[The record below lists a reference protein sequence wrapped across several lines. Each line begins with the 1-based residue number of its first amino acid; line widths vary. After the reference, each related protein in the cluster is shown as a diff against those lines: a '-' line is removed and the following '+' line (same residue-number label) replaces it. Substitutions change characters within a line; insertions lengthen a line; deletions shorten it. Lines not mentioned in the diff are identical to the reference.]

1 MLSTLAY
8 FELLTLTDGSYR
20 RRCCVR
26 RIILTRTLAFGRR
39 RCRPLQQRCCRSN
52 TRRFHRQDR
61 RKSTLECRQEEK
73 AFPKTPAKNE
83 PKAEIGLVFI
93 SSCFSPR
100 FLKPGSCKDRVLGQ
114 QFQPTQIHKY
124 TITQSHR
131 TGTIFMQLCRPWFFQ
146 IQPSLHNYTIAFKTN
161 YLCRP
166 SYTNIFFG
174 LHKYLCSGGNFLL
187 GTN

>member
-100 FLKPGSCKDRVLGQ
+100 FLKPGFVKTGSYSVRPKFKIRASRKQ
-114 QFQPTQIHKY
+114 KFSTQKQKN
-124 TITQSHR
+124 ITGLTR
-131 TGTIFMQLCRPWFFQ
+131 TL
-146 IQPSLHNYTIAFKTN
+146 
-161 YLCRP
+161 
-166 SYTNIFFG
+166 
-174 LHKYLCSGGNFLL
+174 
-187 GTN
+187 

>member
-39 RCRPLQQRCCRSN
+39 RCRPLQQGCCRSN

-100 FLKPGSCKDRVLGQ
+100 FLKPGSCKRPGLRQKTKCLKQNAPPRIVADRV
-114 QFQPTQIHKY
+114 
-124 TITQSHR
+124 
-131 TGTIFMQLCRPWFFQ
+131 
-146 IQPSLHNYTIAFKTN
+146 SLSAGSQKGRCIGVHQ
-161 YLCRP
+161 R
-166 SYTNIFFG
+166 G
-174 LHKYLCSGGNFLL
+174 L
-187 GTN
+187 